1 MDQVITNSLYTTN
14 VVSESHSIRS
24 TLAGRPKKKRR
35 KLEHNVPIV
44 FARMRTRKGQ
54 PKPVWIRILLDSGAS
69 GCIIHKSLVKKLKQ
83 KDSKKSSWNTAAGIF
98 QTEGTAKVDFILP
111 EFYESKLISWK
122 AHVTKQDCGYD
133 MIVGRD
139 LLQELGM
146 KIDFDSNSIE
156 WEGASVPMKPH
167 GATRETDLY
176 LQDSQAV
183 EDAVDRMKHILDAKY
198 AKADLDEYVQECDY
212 LSAEEKKQLLA
223 LLKQYES
230 LFDGTLGRWKNEKY
244 DIELR
249 PNVEPYHA
257 KAYPIPK
264 SYEKTLR
271 MEVERLCKV
280 GVLKKVNRS
289 EWAAPTFI
297 VPKKDKTVRFITDFR
312 ELNKRIKRKPFPTPR
327 IQDMLLKL
335 EGFMHATTL
344 DLNMGYY
351 HIELSPGSKK
361 LCTLVLPWG
370 KYEYQVL
377 PMGLSNSPDIFSEKM
392 GNLMQDLEYVRT
404 YIDDLVVITTGD
416 FNDHLEKLGEVL
428 KRLRDAGLKVNIRK
442 SFFAKQEVE
451 YLGYIITRKGIKPDQ
466 KKVDAIFNIA
476 TPKGKK
482 DLRRFIGMVN
492 YYRDLWIRRSHVLA
506 PLTKLTGANAKWR
519 WTEVEQ
525 NAFDTMKAIVSK
537 GALLAYPDFNQP
549 FDIHTDASHTQLG
562 AVISQKGVPI
572 AFYSRKLNDAQTR
585 YTTTERE
592 LLAIVETLKEFR
604 NILLGHRINV
614 YTDHKNLTYKNFNTE
629 RVMRWRLI
637 LEEYGPELHYIKGE
651 KNIVADALSRLGMK
665 SENPPDCDAFFT
677 QVCLASDE
685 KDELPED
692 AFPLVFK
699 QIMEAQR
706 KDKSLLLKS
715 KKDPNYRIKS
725 FRGGGKKRNLIV
737 KDDKIVIPD
746 GLQKRTV
753 VWYHQQLCHPG
764 ETRTEKSIKQHFYW
778 PNMDKM
784 VKDICKKCPTCQTSK
799 TSSTKYGH
807 LPEKKAEARP
817 WEKLCVDL
825 IGPYK
830 IKQRNGKD
838 YVLWCLTMI
847 DPATGWFEIK
857 ECPDKEA
864 ITIANLVEQ
873 VWLTRYPWPDVL
885 NYDKGKEFMGEFAKM
900 IKEDYG
906 ITRRGSTVRNPQA
919 NGVIERV
926 HKTIGNM
933 IRTFELDDLDSKD
946 PFGGILA
953 ATMFAI
959 RATHHTTLQ
968 ASPSQLV
975 FGRDAIHNI
984 AFEANW
990 KFIRDRKQAI
1000 IHQNNKK
1007 ENAKRV
1013 KHTYRVNDEVL
1024 MRNPKT
1030 EAAGARKYG
1039 LEPWIG
1045 PYKVLRNNNNGT
1057 LRLQMGAVSDNINIR
1072 KLKPY
1077 RR

>member
-1 MDQVITNSLYTTN
+1 MH

-24 TLAGRPKKKRR
+24 TLAGQPKKKKV
-35 KLEHNVPIV
+35 KLEHSVPIV

-54 PKPVWIRILLDSGAS
+54 PKPVWIKILLDSGAS
-69 GCIIHKSLVKKLKQ
+69 GCIINKKLIKKLKL
-83 KDSKKSSWNTAAGIF
+83 KDSKKTSWNTAAGVF
-98 QTEGTAKVDFILP
+98 KTEGTAKIDMILP
-111 EFYESKLISWK
+111 EFYESRLISWK
-122 AHVTKQDCGYD
+122 AHVTPQDCGYD

-146 KIDFDSNSIE
+146 NINFSTNSVE
-156 WEGASVPMKPH
+156 WEGATVPMKPH
-167 GATRETDLY
+167 DANRETDLFV
-176 LQDSQAV
+176 QDSKPV
-183 EDAVDRMKHILDAKY
+183 EDAVDRMKNILDAKY
-198 AKADLDEYVQECDY
+198 TKADLEQYVKECDY
-212 LSAEEKKQLLA
+212 LSSEEKESLLA
-223 LLKQYES
+223 LLKKYET
-230 LFDGTLGRWKNEKY
+230 LFDGTLGRWKNEQY
-244 DIELR
+244 DIELK
-249 PNVEPYHA
+249 PDAEPYHA
-257 KAYPIPK
+257 RAYPIPK

-271 MEVERLCKV
+271 MEVERLCKI
-280 GVLKKVNRS
+280 GVLKQVNRS
-289 EWAAPTFI
+289 EWGAPTFI
-297 VPKKDKTVRFITDFR
+297 IPKKDKTVRFITDFR
-312 ELNKRIKRKPFPTPR
+312 ELNKRIKRKPYPIPK
-327 IQDMLLKL
+327 IQDLLLKL
-335 EGFMHATTL
+335 EGFMYATTL
-344 DLNMGYY
+344 DLNMEYY

-377 PMGLSNSPDIFSEKM
+377 PMGLSNSPDIFAEKM
-392 GNLMQDLEYVRT
+392 GTLMQDLEYVRT
-404 YIDDLVVITTGD
+404 YIDDLAVLTTGD
-416 FNDHLEKLGEVL
+416 WKDHLEKVEEVL

-442 SFFAKQEVE
+442 SFFGKPEVE
-451 YLGYIITRKGIKPDQ
+451 YLGYNITRKGIKPDQ
-466 KKVDAIFNIA
+466 KKVDAIFQIA
-476 TPKGKK
+476 KPTGKR
-482 DLRRFIGMVN
+482 DVRRFIGMVN

-506 PLTKLTGANAKWR
+506 PLTKIAGASAKWQ
-519 WTEVEQ
+519 WTEKEQ
-525 NAFDTMKAIVSK
+525 NAFDTMKEIISK
-537 GALLAYPDFNQP
+537 ETLLAYPNFSQP

-562 AVISQKGVPI
+562 AVISQNGIPI

-604 NILLGHRINV
+604 NILLGQKIHV

-665 SENPPDCDAFFT
+665 PENPPDCDAFFT
-677 QVCLASDE
+677 QVCFASSE
-685 KDELPED
+685 KETLPDD

-706 KDKSLLLKS
+706 KDKSLLQKS
-715 KKDPNYRIKS
+715 EKDPEYSIKS
-725 FRGGGKKRNLIV
+725 FRGGGKTRSLIV
-737 KDDKIVIPD
+737 KNDDKIVIPA
-746 GLQKRTV
+746 GIQERTV
-753 VWYHQQLCHPG
+753 KWYHQQLCHPG
-764 ETRTEKSIKQHFYW
+764 ETRTERSIKQHFYW
-778 PNMDKM
+778 PRMDKM
-784 VKDICKKCPTCQTSK
+784 IKDICRKCPTCQKSK

-807 LPEKKAEARP
+807 LPEKKAEANP

-838 YVLWCLTMI
+838 AVLWCLTMI
-847 DPATGWFEIK
+847 DPATGWFEII

-864 ITIANLVEQ
+864 ATIADLVEL

-885 NYDKGKEFMGEFAKM
+885 NFDKGKEFLGEFAEM
-900 IKEDYG
+900 IKNDYG
-906 ITRRGSTVRNPQA
+906 ISRFGSSVRNPQA
-919 NGVIERV
+919 NGIIERV

-933 IRTFELDDLDSKD
+933 IRTFELEDLDTKN

-984 AFEANW
+984 GFEANW
-990 KFIRDRKQAI
+990 KFIRDRKQEI
-1000 IHQNNKK
+1000 IRKNNKK

-1013 KHTYRVNDEVL
+1013 KHEYSVNDEVL
-1024 MRNPKT
+1024 MKNPKT
-1030 EAAGARKYG
+1030 ETKGARKFG
-1039 LEPWIG
+1039 LEPWLG

-1077 RR
+1077 HR